1 MSEIEITSE
10 SEVLSA
16 SVFEGNKQEIVLI
29 IASATGVKQSYYHKF
44 AQFVASQGITV
55 ITFDY
60 TGIGRSLRKSLKT
73 LENNA
78 ADWGSK
84 DLESVIQYA
93 LENYPKAR
101 KVLLGHSIGGQ
112 LVGLAKS
119 SEQLDKIILVAA
131 QSGFWKLWNGVGKIR
146 MWFNWYILFPVVL
159 GLFGYLNSKKI
170 NGMENLPRGVAKQW
184 SSWSKSPNYLLDDP
198 SIEATHYH
206 KVSVKVTAY
215 SIEDDAYAPKEAVQ
229 WITDQFKNATT
240 KSVVI
245 RPIDFQVSKIGH
257 FGVFKDRF
265 SHTIWPKIL
274 HEIT

>member
-170 NGMENLPRGVAKQW
+170 NGMEN
-184 SSWSKSPNYLLDDP
+184 
-198 SIEATHYH
+198 
-206 KVSVKVTAY
+206 
-215 SIEDDAYAPKEAVQ
+215 
-229 WITDQFKNATT
+229 
-240 KSVVI
+240 
-245 RPIDFQVSKIGH
+245 
-257 FGVFKDRF
+257 
-265 SHTIWPKIL
+265 
-274 HEIT
+274 